1 MADFDKQTEDQP
13 SSMRRPVDWSGQDEF
28 WRDNYGA
35 RPYTKADRSYEY
47 YQPAYKSGHES
58 AFFNG
63 GRAWDEEIEHDLAR
77 GWDQARGDSN
87 CTWDEVKEAVHDAYD
102 RSRKAGDVAA

>member
-35 RPYTKADRSYEY
+35 RPYTKADRSYE
-47 YQPAYKSGHES
+47 
-58 AFFNG
+58 
-63 GRAWDEEIEHDLAR
+63 
-77 GWDQARGDSN
+77 
-87 CTWDEVKEAVHDAYD
+87 
-102 RSRKAGDVAA
+102 